1 MTLSSAPDPSDVIGW
16 VLLAAASVVGMLA
29 LAAGRRPVVSASS
42 RGERFLPRAEGWS
55 VVLVVDSC
63 LIAVTGLVFVVL

>member
-1 MTLSSAPDPSDVIGW
+1 MTVSSAPDPSDVIGW
-16 VLLAAASVVGMLA
+16 MLLAAASVVGIAA

-42 RGERFLPRAEGWS
+42 RGESRASRAEGWS
-55 VVLVVDSC
+55 VVLVVDCC